1 MKKTVITLS
10 ICLLILATYV
20 AIGPLL
26 AINGIQNSIQESNSE
41 ALSEYVDFSTLRK
54 NLKEQ
59 INAQMA
65 EEVVD
70 ESDNPF
76 MFAAAGFASMFVD
89 KMLDGFVTP
98 EGITRLLE
106 GKKTN
111 INSETNAES
120 SMVNNTDFLEN
131 TSFEYNS
138 FNRFT
143 LIIHGENNSEVLATF
158 RRYGLSWKLS
168 NIKLQDL

>member
-1 MKKTVITLS
+1 
-10 ICLLILATYV
+10 
-20 AIGPLL
+20 
-26 AINGIQNSIQESNSE
+26 
-41 ALSEYVDFSTLRK
+41 
-54 NLKEQ
+54 
-59 INAQMA
+59 
-65 EEVVD
+65 
-70 ESDNPF
+70 

-106 GKKTN
+106 GKKNN

-120 SMVNNTDFLEN
+120 SMGDNTDFLEN

-168 NIKLQDL
+168 NIKLQEL